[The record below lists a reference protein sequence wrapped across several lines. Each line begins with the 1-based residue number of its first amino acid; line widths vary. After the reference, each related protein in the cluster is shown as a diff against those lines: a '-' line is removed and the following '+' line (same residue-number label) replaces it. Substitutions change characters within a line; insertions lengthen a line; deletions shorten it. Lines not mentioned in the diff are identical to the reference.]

1 MAITLSGQAD
11 SVTASTTTGQVTVTP
26 SAGELLVIAWVL
38 RGGNTLTSV
47 TDNRSQT
54 YTAVTTPVL
63 NNARAGIHYVANCLG
78 GSTTITV
85 TAGSTETVIINASHW
100 AGAATSSV
108 VNQFD
113 TAQNNAVTSHPH
125 GATGVNA
132 SSGDLIIT
140 VAGQG
145 STITD
150 EVVATN
156 YTALTM
162 ATGGNNRHWW
172 QYRLANSTLTGE
184 TAAYT
189 ATAHNSACMI
199 ASFLQAA
206 AAGTGRSR
214 IIGGKLVG
222 GILR

>member
-11 SVTASTTTGQVTVTP
+11 SVTAATTTGQVTVTP
-26 SAGELLVIAWVL
+26 NAGELLVIAWVL
-38 RGGNTLTSV
+38 RGGNTLTSI

-54 YTAVTTPVL
+54 YTSVTTPPL
-63 NNARAGIHYVANCLG
+63 NGARAGIHYVANCLG

-85 TAGSTETVIINASHW
+85 TAGATETICVNASHW

-108 VNQFD
+108 LNQFD
-113 TAQNNAVTSHPH
+113 TKNDNNAVTTHPH
-125 GATGVNA
+125 GNTGVNA

-140 VAGQG
+140 VAGQT

-172 QYRLANSTLTGE
+172 QYRLANATLTGE

-189 ATAHNSACMI
+189 ASSHGSACMI

-206 AAGTGRSR
+206 A
-214 IIGGKLVG
+214 GGGSVPVFRHHYMVAK
-222 GILR
+222 R

>member
-1 MAITLSGQAD
+1 VAITLSGQAD
-11 SVTASTTTGQVTVTP
+11 SVTASTTTGTVTVTP
-26 SAGELLVIAWVL
+26 SAGELLVVAWVL
-38 RGGNTLTSV
+38 RGGNTLTSI
-47 TDNRSQT
+47 TDDRGQT

-63 NNARAGIHYVANCLG
+63 NSARAGIHYVANCLG
-78 GSTTITV
+78 GATVITV
-85 TAGSTETVIINASHW
+85 TAGATETVIINGSHW

-113 TAQNNAVTSHPH
+113 TASNAATTTHPH

-140 VAGQG
+140 VAGQS

-150 EVVATN
+150 EVAAAN

-172 QYRLANSTLTGE
+172 QYRLAGATLTGE

-189 ATAHNSACMI
+189 ASSHGSACMI

-206 AAGTGRSR
+206 AASGQAPRSTHQFR
-214 IIGGKLVG
+214 
-222 GILR
+222 LRRV